1 VKRNVNTAEP
11 QHAAP
16 KPADK
21 ATRLETTGLLIIG
34 VFLLLYAVVRYWH
47 NIPWSLR

>member
-1 VKRNVNTAEP
+1 MKRNVNTAESP
-11 QHAAP
+11 QAGQ

-34 VFLLLYAVVRYWH
+34 VLLLLYAMVRCWH